1 MKFKIPVS
9 PGELVDKITILE
21 IKNKKIKNTEKL
33 KLVKFELAQL
43 NAALIK
49 SGKIPTA
56 VKTAVKKERAKLY
69 TINLKLWNIEDR
81 VRRKES
87 IGKFDK
93 EFIALARSVYIT
105 NDKRSAIK
113 NAINNLYGSDVKEVK
128 HYAAY

>member
-43 NAALIK
+43 SAALIK

-87 IGKFDK
+87 LGKFDK

-113 NAINNLYGSDVKEVK
+113 TQ
-128 HYAAY
+128 

>member
-21 IKNKKIKNTEKL
+21 IKSKKIKDTEKL
-33 KLVKFELAQL
+33 RLVKIELAQL
-43 NAALIK
+43 NATLSK
-49 SGKIPTA
+49 SGKVPTA

-69 TINLKLWNIEDR
+69 LINLKLWNIEDR

-87 IGKFDK
+87 LGKFDK
-93 EFIALARSVYIT
+93 EFITLARSVYIT
-105 NDKRSAIK
+105 NDKRSAVK
-113 NAINNLYGSDVKEVK
+113 NAINNLYGSAIKEVK